1 MTNEQAQ
8 RLAEAIAATEYGKL
22 VKSLLNRIDAGDM
35 TLEELLQEVAQEKT
49 S

>member
-22 VKSLLNRIDAGDM
+22 VKTLLNRIDAGDM
-35 TLEELLQEVAQEKT
+35 TLEELLQAVAQEKT

>member
-22 VKSLLNRIDAGDM
+22 VKSLLNRIDAGEM
-35 TLEELLQEVAQEKT
+35 KLEEVLREFAQEKV